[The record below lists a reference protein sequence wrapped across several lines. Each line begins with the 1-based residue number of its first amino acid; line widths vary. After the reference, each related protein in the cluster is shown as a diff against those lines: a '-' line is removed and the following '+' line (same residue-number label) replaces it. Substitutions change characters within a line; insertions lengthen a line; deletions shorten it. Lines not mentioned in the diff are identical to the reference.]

1 MDGWSRENVSRA
13 DEIRLGLAALE
24 TRIAAACARS
34 GRMRSSV
41 RLVAVSK
48 TFPAADVDHAI
59 AAGMTD
65 IGENK
70 VQETRDKKPL
80 VTGDA
85 RWHLIGHLQSNKAKD
100 AVRLFDV
107 IQTVDSIELA
117 EKIARAAESAGKR
130 QDVLLQVN
138 IGREL
143 QKSGAEPES
152 VPELTRRIAGI
163 PAIHLTGLMTIPPVG
178 EAEAMRPYFRE
189 LRTMRHDLALTEL
202 SMGMTDDFEIAIE
215 EGATII
221 RVGRAIFGLRVHPER
236 SEGSP
241 AAPR

>member
-1 MDGWSRENVSRA
+1 MSRVT
-13 DEIRLGLAALE
+13 EIRANAE
-24 TRIAAACARS
+24 TVEARIAAACERAGRAR
-34 GRMRSSV
+34 GEV

-48 TFPAADVDHAI
+48 TFPASDVEHAI

-70 VQETRDKKPL
+70 VQEARDKKPA
-80 VTGDA
+80 VASGA

-107 IQTVDSIELA
+107 IQTVDSYELA
-117 EKIARAAESAGKR
+117 EKLGRAAETAGKR

-138 IGREL
+138 VGREL
-143 QKSGAEPES
+143 QKSGAAPEETAAL
-152 VPELTRRIAGI
+152 VKRIGGI
-163 PAIHLTGLMTIPPVG
+163 TALQVTGLMTIPPVG
-178 EAEAMRPYFRE
+178 DARPYFRE
-189 LRTMRHDLALTEL
+189 LRAMRDDLGLTEL

-221 RVGRAIFGLRVHPER
+221 RVGRAIFGSR
-236 SEGSP
+236 
-241 AAPR
+241 